1 MPVLPDYFLYHIVNY
16 IIYSLPIWG
25 IKGVWLFNIIKAVK
39 LLMFKFPVELVNLFL
54 LLCINTILI
63 LGLIITVSAFFFL
76 TVHSAN
82 SPSGHHPVRSQRNR
96 WTVYSAI

>member
-63 LGLIITVSAFFFL
+63 LGLIKKTNKNKKKEKKDKGYTLVGMCRKGNPSAL
-76 TVHSAN
+76 LV
-82 SPSGHHPVRSQRNR
+82 GM
-96 WTVYSAI
+96 